1 MLPMEMNLL
10 YSTGSTRP
18 APSIRMVLARAPLW
32 EMKVMPLGWPKDEKG
47 TPVSTKVVSTR
58 LRLSMTPM
66 QLGPTTRV
74 ALFPHVADRHKAG
87 LPRVGGSAHHGD
99 AVRLE

>member
-66 QLGPTTRV
+66 QLGPTTRMPY
-74 ALFPHVADRHKAG
+74 F
-87 LPRVGGSAHHGD
+87 S
-99 AVRLE
+99 AVRIRRAWRSMPSGVLVSA